1 MITHPHSRSG
11 EPNWSSVTS
20 SSTPPPWA
28 HKVSWERAD
37 ILKPST
43 YSPLLK
49 NADYVVHSMGILLEA
64 DYKGVI
70 SGKESPISGLQRA
83 FSATKAGS
91 QNPLTKKREDDLQSL
106 EKDGQLTYELMNRDS
121 AITLAREAYAE
132 KVPAFAYISAAGGAP
147 VLPRRYIDTK
157 REAESTIASEFPNM
171 RSVFLRPPFLY
182 DSSRAFTMPLAVMVG
197 AGAIFNSVTGG
208 IFGSLM
214 GAAGAKPLKADLVA
228 EAVVEA
234 LNDDTT
240 KGPVELMEIEELAQK
255 GWRKGML

>member
-1 MITHPHSRSG
+1 
-11 EPNWSSVTS
+11 
-20 SSTPPPWA
+20 
-28 HKVSWERAD
+28 VSWERAD

-49 NADYVVHSMGILLEA
+49 NADYVVHSMGILIEA

-70 SGKESPISGLQRA
+70 SGKESPVSGLKRA
-83 FSATKAGS
+83 FSATKRGS
-91 QNPLTKKREDDLQSL
+91 QNPLTKKREEDLQPQ

-121 AITLAREAYAE
+121 AVTLAREAYAE
-132 KVPAFAYISAAGGAP
+132 KVSAFAYISAAGGAP
-147 VLPRRYIDTK
+147 VLPRRYIETK

-171 RSVFLRPPFLY
+171 RSVFIRAPFLY
-182 DSSRAFTMPLAVMVG
+182 DSSRTFTLPLAVMVG
-197 AGAIFNSVTGG
+197 AGAMFNSVTGG
-208 IFGSLM
+208 IFGGLM

-234 LNDDTT
+234 LSDETT
-240 KGPVELMEIEELAQK
+240 KGPVDIKEIEELAQK